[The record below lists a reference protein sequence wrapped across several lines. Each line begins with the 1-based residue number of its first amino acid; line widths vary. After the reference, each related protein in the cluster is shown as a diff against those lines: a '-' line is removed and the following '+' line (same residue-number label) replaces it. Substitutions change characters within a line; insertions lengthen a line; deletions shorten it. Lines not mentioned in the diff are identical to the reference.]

1 MLLVV
6 PLSIVIPS
14 GTGNIIASFGMGFIE
29 ELAKVLIA
37 AYFVN
42 QVRARGILNGLL
54 IGSAVGA
61 GFAAIENII
70 YTVNDETGALLPLSS
85 DIFRTVTSMGTHT
98 EWCAIST
105 VGLIIACEG
114 QKLTFSD
121 FLNIKFLRF
130 FAIPVILHTILD
142 SRILENKDG
151 SAGLPGL
158 MKYALLISIA
168 WIVILVLIHAG
179 LRQIGE
185 LKHDKIEQKYVDET

>member
-1 MLLVV
+1 M
-6 PLSIVIPS
+6 
-14 GTGNIIASFGMGFIE
+14 
-29 ELAKVLIA
+29 
-37 AYFVN
+37 
-42 QVRARGILNGLL
+42 NGLL

-85 DIFRTVTSMGTHT
+85 DIFRTVTSTGTHT

-105 VGLIIACEG
+105 VGLIIACAG
-114 QKLTFSD
+114 QKLIFSD

-130 FAIPVILHTILD
+130 FAIPVILHTIWD
-142 SRILENKDG
+142 SEILESKDG

-158 MKYALLISIA
+158 MKYALLIAIA

-185 LKHDKIEQKYVDET
+185 LKHENKSTLMKRKQSC

>member
-1 MLLVV
+1 M
-6 PLSIVIPS
+6 
-14 GTGNIIASFGMGFIE
+14 
-29 ELAKVLIA
+29 
-37 AYFVN
+37 
-42 QVRARGILNGLL
+42 NGLL

-85 DIFRTVTSMGTHT
+85 DIFRTVTSTGTHT

-105 VGLIIACEG
+105 VGLIIACAG
-114 QKLTFSD
+114 QKLIFSD

-130 FAIPVILHTILD
+130 FAIPVILHTIWD
-142 SRILENKDG
+142 SEILENKDG
-151 SAGLPGL
+151 SVGLPGL
-158 MKYALLISIA
+158 MKYALLIAIA

-185 LKHDKIEQKYVDET
+185 LKHENKSTLMKRKQSC